1 MAGQLQVKIQAHR
14 NLLKSKMTDMKK
26 ILLVIV
32 LFVTVSC
39 STNRKKYFD
48 MVKGGWFIEQF
59 YYKNEDL
66 TLKRYYEVGFQD
78 FNHSWIITN
87 ENREGR
93 FVSFDYEI
101 FKHLDSLRLNIKNCE
116 EKRFDGTYNMYI
128 DTIQDTGES
137 YIIQLILDKE
147 DTYIEAVR
155 SKLKY
160 YSYEEYQES
169 LKNKAQE

>member
-1 MAGQLQVKIQAHR
+1 MK
-14 NLLKSKMTDMKK
+14 DMKK
-26 ILLVIV
+26 VLLFILFFI
-32 LFVTVSC
+32 TVSC

-48 MVKGGWFIEQF
+48 MVKGRWFIEQF

-66 TLKRYYEVGFQD
+66 TLKRYDEIGFEN
-78 FNHSWIITN
+78 FNHSWIITS
-87 ENREGR
+87 ETREGR
-93 FVSFDYEI
+93 FVSSDYEI
-101 FKHLDSLRLNIKNCE
+101 FKHSDSLKLNIKNCE

-147 DTYIEAVR
+147 DTYIQAVR

-160 YSYEEYQES
+160 YSYGEYQES
-169 LKNKAQE
+169 LKNKVKE